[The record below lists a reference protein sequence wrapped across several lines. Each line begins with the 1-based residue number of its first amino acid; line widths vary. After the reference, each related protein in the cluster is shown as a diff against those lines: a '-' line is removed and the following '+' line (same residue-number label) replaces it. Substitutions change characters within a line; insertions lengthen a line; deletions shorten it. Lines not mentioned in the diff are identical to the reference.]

1 MTAFPKFHLFCQ
13 VCLIHAASHFKGQ
26 AHLTSTQGIPNVK
39 GVVEMRKVASQ
50 TKLRVKWLENVM
62 WLSLPQGS
70 KEEGRENVAYPGINR
85 CDQFSD
91 KKKRVAGR
99 GGEEDNR
106 LWGHS

>member
-1 MTAFPKFHLFCQ
+1 MTAFPNFDLF
-13 VCLIHAASHFKGQ
+13 CLIHAASHFEGQ
-26 AHLTSTQGIPNVK
+26 AYVTSTQRIPNVK

-91 KKKRVAGR
+91 KKREWQ
-99 GGEEDNR
+99 EEAEKKTTDY
-106 LWGHS
+106 GAIHE